1 MLFNIFDQED
11 IETFQDNNYL
21 LDCHGHNMC
30 SFEQNFDN
38 KDFELILAYELNI
51 NKDKIEEENTT
62 SNKTNIK
69 NVYYNDCEKT
79 IYNEVRN
86 GCPPFLTINEII
98 NIMNKGIIN
107 VEIKNKFL
115 EGKTFVEKSEG
126 YEYMMLTRKKRKR
139 EEKTSKNFYI
149 IVENKRGRKTNLTNR
164 KYIHDK
170 HKSDNII
177 KKIKAKLFKSALIFM
192 NNILNMNEDNK
203 LLKLD
208 YKYVNKLK
216 REDDLNLLN
225 MSLKNFFSQDISSK
239 YNVNEKKPYHNK
251 TIINNIINDIISKKK
266 ENFINQEEKEYNTI
280 MFIFNITFGDFV
292 DICTFKKTIEDLLN
306 DYKINKNDINY
317 MRIKDNII
325 GINEIATDVINKNDG
340 NYFSFFIFYLYNYKR
355 WFYLKKGKYNSIEQ
369 KK

>member
-1 MLFNIFDQED
+1 M
-11 IETFQDNNYL
+11 Y
-21 LDCHGHNMC
+21 
-30 SFEQNFDN
+30 SFEHNFDN
-38 KDFELILAYELNI
+38 TDFELISAYKLNF

-62 SNKTNIK
+62 SHKTNKK
-69 NVYYNDCEKT
+69 NFYYNNCEKT

-86 GCPPFLTINEII
+86 ECPPFLTIDDII
-98 NIMNKGIIN
+98 YIMNKGIIN
-107 VEIKNKFL
+107 TEIENKLL

-192 NNILNMNEDNK
+192 NNILNMNEENK

-208 YKYVNKLK
+208 YNKYVNKLK

-225 MSLKNFFSQDISSK
+225 MSLQNFFSQDISSK
-239 YNVNEKKPYHNK
+239 YNASEKKPYHNK

-266 ENFINQEEKEYNTI
+266 
-280 MFIFNITFGDFV
+280 
-292 DICTFKKTIEDLLN
+292 
-306 DYKINKNDINY
+306 KI
-317 MRIKDNII
+317 
-325 GINEIATDVINKNDG
+325 
-340 NYFSFFIFYLYNYKR
+340 
-355 WFYLKKGKYNSIEQ
+355 
-369 KK
+369 